1 MKKNTI
7 YKIIKLFK
15 ISLLFSCS
23 FYSKSNNTEAISELK
38 PNSVEI
44 KKGSIKRVE
53 NLENIQKLQKPQLLQ
68 SEKET
73 VIKKITKE
81 LNENEKLIQTL
92 GPNIEIFAQ
101 KINTDIQ
108 KIEPVDQFGINKKT
122 VPENKDHNIDLI
134 LQNNLIRRLFY
145 SSLNYD
151 ENKIKKLAAILAQT
165 SSSNGYHYSLVGS
178 IFWTGFKIQE
188 SLEKTVNLLTKNEQR
203 RLMFNFKTKT
213 VKNVK
218 ENFEKLINER
228 NEWITTVENI
238 ISEYDNNK
246 AGIKSNGIILSE
258 IIRLGYETKFN
269 PDESLKNLTNI
280 QTILKACCDHTH
292 Y

>member
-7 YKIIKLFK
+7 YTIIKLFK

-44 KKGSIKRVE
+44 KKPSIKRVE

-92 GPNIEIFAQ
+92 GPKIEIFAQ

-108 KIEPVDQFGINKKT
+108 KIEPVDQFGINKNKF
-122 VPENKDHNIDLI
+122 PENKDHDIDLI
-134 LQNNLIRRLFY
+134 LQNNLIRRLFF

-165 SSSNGYHYSLVGS
+165 SSSNGYHYKLVGS

-258 IIRLGYETKFN
+258 IIRLGYENKFN
-269 PDESLKNLTNI
+269 PDESLKILTNI

>member
-38 PNSVEI
+38 PSSVEI

-53 NLENIQKLQKPQLLQ
+53 NLENIQKLQNPQLLQ

-188 SLEKTVNLLTKNEQR
+188 SLEKAVNLLTKNEQR